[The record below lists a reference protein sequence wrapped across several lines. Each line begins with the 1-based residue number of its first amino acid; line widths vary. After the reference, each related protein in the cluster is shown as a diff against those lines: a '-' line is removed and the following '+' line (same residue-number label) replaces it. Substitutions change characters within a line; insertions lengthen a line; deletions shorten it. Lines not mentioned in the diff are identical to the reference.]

1 MNIERMKIKLE
12 DMDYETVYAIWD
24 EYCNQE
30 PPKQWQLISE
40 IIEIAEQDSDVFEAI
55 ENAISD
61 PQANGFHNIP
71 AECESDKCNR
81 CTRGDALRRMMDCPY
96 VD

>member
-1 MNIERMKIKLE
+1 MNIERLRTKLE
-12 DMDYETVYAIWD
+12 NMDYGAVHAIWD

-40 IIEIAEQDSDVFEAI
+40 IIEIAEQDDDVFEAV

-61 PQANGFHNIP
+61 P
-71 AECESDKCNR
+71 
-81 CTRGDALRRMMDCPY
+81 
-96 VD
+96 